1 MTTQIT
7 QVPDGFLG
15 SIPEFIVFDTLVK
28 IGKIPNVDFTFQ
40 SPLSGGRLE
49 RGGVIIDFL
58 FTNPPDLAINVQGL
72 FFHYEQGTAV
82 RARDEIARANLAGF
96 GIDLIFIDED
106 HVNEDPFFYV
116 REALRR
122 VDHSRLSRG

>member
-1 MTTQIT
+1 MTTQQ
-7 QVPDGFLG
+7 QVPDSFLG
-15 SIPEFIVFDTLVK
+15 SLPEFIVFNTLVK
-28 IGKIPNVDFTFQ
+28 IGKIPDVDFTFQ

-58 FTNPPDLAINVQGL
+58 FIDPPDLAINVQGV
-72 FFHYEQGTAV
+72 FFHYEQGVTV
-82 RARDEIARANLAGF
+82 RARDEIARVHLASQ

-106 HVNEDPFFYV
+106 DVNEDPFFYV

-122 VDHSRLSRG
+122 VDHSRMSRG